1 MLSRITCEL
10 AQTMIDDSAEADQ
23 CFTEEEYKMLEHISY
38 NIELWIAE
46 EQAIFAAAEDLDKD
60 QDGASKGEQ
69 SPNPLSQLHSPANN
83 IPLNV

>member
-23 CFTEEEYKMLEHISY
+23 CFTEEEYKMLEHINY

-46 EQAIFAAAEDLDKD
+46 E
-60 QDGASKGEQ
+60 
-69 SPNPLSQLHSPANN
+69 
-83 IPLNV
+83 